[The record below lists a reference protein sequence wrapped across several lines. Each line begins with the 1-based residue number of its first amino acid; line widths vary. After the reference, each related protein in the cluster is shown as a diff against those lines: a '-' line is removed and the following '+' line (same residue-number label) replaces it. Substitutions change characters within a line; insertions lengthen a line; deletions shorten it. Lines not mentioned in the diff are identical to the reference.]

1 MKRYLARTLP
11 VLALAVALSAC
22 SMFAAPNANRL
33 LFGLTPVN
41 ELGYEV
47 STSGEITIA
56 TRTLVLSTRAGGP
69 VTTVTGYHIEYYNA
83 SGSLVGATYDDPR
96 SLNVTL
102 PAGFLCDEP
111 DPVVGCN
118 SLSEGA
124 RPGPGIPVELPAGTV
139 QLLNVDIAQQ
149 HIAAGYPTGWYAAVT
164 LFYDNAFGA
173 FSQTYNVAI
182 VAPN

>member
-11 VLALAVALSAC
+11 VLALAVTLSAC

-33 LFGLTPVN
+33 LFGLTPTN

-47 STSGEITIA
+47 STGGEITI
-56 TRTLVLSTRAGGP
+56 TNRNMVISTRAGSP

-83 SGSLVGATYDDPR
+83 SGALVGATYDDPR
-96 SLNVTL
+96 SLNLTL
-102 PAGFLCDEP
+102 PAGFVCPTP
-111 DPVVGCN
+111 DPTLGCN

-124 RPGPGIPVELPAGTV
+124 RPGPGTPVEVEGVSSQFLSG
-139 QLLNVDIAQQ
+139 DIAVA
-149 HIAAGYPTGWYAAVT
+149 HVAAGSPAGWYAAIT

>member
-11 VLALAVALSAC
+11 VLALAVTLSAC

-33 LFGLTPVN
+33 LFGLTPTN

-47 STSGEITIA
+47 STGGEITIKN
-56 TRTLVLSTRAGGP
+56 RNMVISTRAGSP
-69 VTTVTGYHIEYYNA
+69 VTTVTGYHVEYYNA
-83 SGSLVGATYDDPR
+83 SGALIGATYDDPR
-96 SLNVTL
+96 SLNITL
-102 PAGFLCDEP
+102 PAGFTCTAP
-111 DPVVGCN
+111 DPVLGCT
-118 SLSEGA
+118 SLSAGA
-124 RPGPGIPVELPAGTV
+124 RPGPGTAVEVAGV
-139 QLLNVDIAQQ
+139 SSQFLNVDIAQQ
-149 HIAAGYPTGWYAAVT
+149 HIGAGFPSGWYAAIT

>member
-33 LFGLTPVN
+33 LFGLTPSN

-47 STSGEITIA
+47 DTSGRITIA
-56 TRTLVLSTRAGGP
+56 NRTVVISTRAGGP
-69 VTTVTGYHIEYYNA
+69 VTTVTGYHVEYYNA

-96 SLNVTL
+96 SLNITL
-102 PAGFLCDEP
+102 PAGFLCDTP

-124 RPGPGIPVELPAGTV
+124 RPGPGIPVELPAGSL

-149 HIAAGYPTGWYAAVT
+149 HRDANYPTGWYAAVT